1 MRDFFFIKTNGDY
14 TKVKFG
20 KLVYIECLKNYVR
33 IVTKKNSYIILG
45 TMKHVEE
52 LMPTDRFCRIH
63 RSYIISIKHINR
75 FNGKSVTV
83 GEKNLPI
90 SEQYRSILLKKVITL
105 NSETKSKQDPT
116 ENGSP

>member
-1 MRDFFFIKTNGDY
+1 MRDFLFIKTNGDY
-14 TKVKFG
+14 TKVKFS

-33 IVTKKNSYIILG
+33 IVTKKSSYVILG

-52 LMPTDRFCRIH
+52 LMPADQFCRIH

-83 GEKNLPI
+83 GEKNLPL

-105 NSETKSKQDPT
+105 SPDAKSKEDPT
-116 ENGSP
+116 EN

>member
-1 MRDFFFIKTNGDY
+1 MRDFLFIKTNRDY
-14 TKVKFG
+14 TKIRFS

-33 IVTKKNSYIILG
+33 IVTKKNSYVILG

-52 LMPTDRFCRIH
+52 VMPPDQFCRIH

-83 GEKNLPI
+83 GEKNLPL
-90 SEQYRSILLKKVITL
+90 SEQYRSILRKKLIMLTPDA
-105 NSETKSKQDPT
+105 KSKNSSA
-116 ENGSP
+116 EN